1 MTEVELPKIPE
12 ALSAEALFRYCVVV
26 FVLARVTLGHSRA
39 EAIAEAIDEPH
50 LTVIGIPR
58 GVSRRSLYR
67 WLAAYQSGGIAALE
81 PAQRKGSASVLSPK
95 FLELLRDEKSKDPL
109 ASIPEIIR
117 RARELGT
124 LSGDERVHRVTAYR
138 AAKRLG
144 LPLTG
149 RIAKRHTDMRR
160 FAHPHRM
167 RMVLVDGKHFRAG
180 AGRLKRVAF
189 FFIDDCSRRALG
201 VVVGPSESTLLLLR
215 GLLLVIRHFG
225 LMDVLYFDRGAGF
238 NSRDSH
244 AVCVNLGIHF
254 IHGRKRYPEGHGKIE
269 AFNKTAHHDVLRGLL
284 RPEVDSDFGSLELRL
299 SHYLEQQYNPR
310 PHESL
315 ADQQSPLQRW
325 NADERPLRF
334 PRDHEDLQRRFL
346 VTHGRRVSA
355 DNIVSL
361 GSVAYELPR
370 GHAHVRVQ
378 LHRQTLDGSVWLPHD
393 GKLVRLH
400 PVDLAHNAE
409 ARRASPL
416 PPAATD
422 NAEAP
427 VTAAALAF
435 ERDFG
440 PVTDP
445 AGNPARRSRKP

>member
-1 MTEVELPKIPE
+1 MTEVELPKTTDV
-12 ALSAEALFRYCVVV
+12 LSAEALFRYCVIA
-26 FVLARVTLGHSRA
+26 FVLARETIGDTRA
-39 EAIAEAIDEPH
+39 DAITEALDEPH
-50 LTVIGIPR
+50 VTVTGLLR
-58 GVSRRSLYR
+58 AVSRRSLYR
-67 WLAAYQSGGIAALE
+67 WIAAYQRGGIAALE
-81 PAQRKGSASVLSPK
+81 PAKRVVSATALSPE
-95 FLELLRDEKSKDPL
+95 FLDALRDQKTRDPL

-124 LSGDERVHRVTAYR
+124 LSVDEPVSRVTAYR

-149 RIAKRHTDMRR
+149 RVAKRHTDMRR
-160 FAHPHRM
+160 FAFPNRM

-180 AGRLKRVAF
+180 PGRLKRVAF
-189 FFIDDCSRRALG
+189 FFIDDCSRRIVG

-225 LMDVLYFDRGAGF
+225 LMDVLYFDRGPGF
-238 NSRDSH
+238 NSRDTH

-254 IHGRKRYPEGHGKIE
+254 IHGRRRYPEGHGKIE
-269 AFNKTAHHDVLRGLL
+269 AFNKTAQHDVLRGLL

-299 SHYLEQQYNPR
+299 RHYVEKQYNLR
-310 PHESL
+310 SHASL
-315 ADQQSPLQRW
+315 DGKSPFEHW
-325 NADERPLRF
+325 NADDRPLRF
-334 PRDHEDLQRRFL
+334 PRDTEDLHRRFL
-346 VTHGRRVSA
+346 VTHSRRVSA

-361 GSVAYELPR
+361 RSVAYELPR
-370 GHAHVRVQ
+370 GHAHTWVQ
-378 LHRQTLDGSVWLPHD
+378 LRRQTLDGSIWLLHD

-416 PPAATD
+416 TPGAAD
-422 NAEAP
+422 NAGAP

-440 PVTDP
+440 PVTDS
-445 AGNPARRSRKP
+445 ANPPRRSRKP